1 MLAVLDLRTGQQALA
16 RQRINDLVTGPN
28 WTRQAL
34 AELLALS
41 PRRSEASQMLQWAD
55 QAIRV
60 DTLSPSQLTHLLHL
74 RTTWA
79 CRSADWSSALSFL
92 DQLAQIQS
100 DDARVDAARIALLC
114 HLGRFT
120 AARDVYLAS
129 PELIESPDGP
139 LAAAAVG
146 RHQDIELRDDYLAL
160 CLAAC
165 VRGDTV
171 SARAAAARAPSIPPL
186 FRSDLL
192 DAVQK

>member
-1 MLAVLDLRTGQQALA
+1 
-16 RQRINDLVTGPN
+16 
-28 WTRQAL
+28 
-34 AELLALS
+34 
-41 PRRSEASQMLQWAD
+41 MLQWAD

-146 RHQDIELRDDYLAL
+146 RHQDIELRDDYLAS

-171 SARAAAARAPSIPPL
+171 TARAAAARAPSIPPL

-192 DAVQK
+192 DAVQALESPVADPADARALTTALLAYRSGLPLLGARISAEILERHPG